1 MQPFWR
7 ITLLDSLTLTP
18 VRETDG
24 AATERDSTNEI
35 RRFRSQKV
43 ASLLAYLAL
52 HVGRDCSR
60 DVLCEALWPDG
71 DPHETR
77 NRLRVTLSSLRRQ
90 LEPPGVPP
98 GAVLDTSV
106 TNAVRLRA
114 ESVWVDVATFETAL
128 RTGDTA
134 VARALY
140 KGELLPTF
148 YEEWILMERE
158 RLNSLAERLAEGSG
172 SSLSATLARPA
183 VSTAVSEKVTHETP
197 RHVLPHHHL
206 PLYLTRFFGREGE
219 RERLR
224 ALLSDTQCRLITLTG
239 AGGQGKTRL
248 SVETAREQATR
259 PVWFVALADL
269 WEGGRLADTIRDAL
283 ALPRS
288 PTPAFGQVVSFL
300 QAQTA
305 PLLVL
310 DNLEQIAPA
319 AAPLLTALLQQVG
332 DLTLLATSRVRLE
345 IPGEQEIPVSPL
357 LIPTQILTPST
368 DLVAVARHPAVA
380 LFVDRAQSARPD
392 FQLTLRNSA
401 DIVGICQLLEGIPL
415 GLELA
420 AARSASL
427 TPSQM
432 RQRLTDHWDGLP
444 AVGRTEKTDRHRSL
458 RAAIEW
464 SVALLPLD
472 QRRLFIQLSVFQ
484 GGATLPAIEAVCDA
498 TYTLDTLT
506 RLRASSLVLLTEDG
520 GGFRYSLLEVL
531 RQWAAEQQSP
541 PEKNALAERHV
552 AWFYRFASDR
562 KTLFSRLS
570 GVAALDEMETEI
582 ANFRAAL
589 AYCQAENPAL
599 SVDLVLALT
608 AFWEHKSHLSEAQN
622 WLEAALP
629 LTSDADENRTA
640 ILLALGT
647 TVGRQGDGSAA
658 LVWLREAQ
666 ESHFALPDTMRAAL
680 HWATGRAFWVK
691 GALNEALAEF
701 GESRRLYEEQNDP
714 AGLAS
719 TLSNIGVARRDLG
732 DYEGAREAFTQAI
745 QCARAHDIPCTLATA
760 LDNLASLH
768 HVLGEDGAR
777 DLYGES
783 LALKR
788 ALGMTDGVAITL
800 SNLATMLCR
809 EQDWPEARRLNTEV
823 CALFRETGNRRGLA
837 IALSRM
843 AQIADTEGSHD
854 EAKRHLL
861 ESLGLRLALGNPH
874 GIVIALIT
882 FSEHAF
888 SMKDMTRAAQILGA
902 AEKLLGE
909 RGTLLSPDEDAE
921 YRQHRDAVQALLSP
935 AAFRKAIR
943 EGASWT
949 DADLPL
955 KLQK

>member
-7 ITLLDSLTLTP
+7 ITLLDSLTLSP

-24 AATERDSTNEI
+24 TTTESPATDEI

-90 LEPPGVPP
+90 LEPPGVPA
-98 GAVLDTSV
+98 GAVLDTTV

-114 ESVWVDVATFETAL
+114 ESVSVDVAAFETAL
-128 RTGDTA
+128 RNRDTA
-134 VARALY
+134 TARAVY

-148 YEEWILMERE
+148 YEEWILTERE
-158 RLNSLAERLAEGSG
+158 RLNGLAEDLGE
-172 SSLSATLARPA
+172 LSESVSALPVIHPA
-183 VSTAVSEKVTHETP
+183 NPVQKADSP
-197 RHVLPHHHL
+197 RHRL
-206 PLYLTRFFGREGE
+206 PLYLTRFFGRDAE

-224 ALLSDTQCRLITLTG
+224 AFLGDAQCRLITLTG

-248 SVETAREQATR
+248 SVETAREQTAR

-269 WEGGRLADTIRDAL
+269 WDGGQLGETIRDAL

-288 PTPAFGQVVSFL
+288 PTPAFGQVVGFL

-319 AAPLLTALLQQVG
+319 AAPLLVALLQQVPR
-332 DLTLLATSRVRLE
+332 LTLLATSRVRLE
-345 IPGEQEIPVSPL
+345 IPGEQEMPVSPL
-357 LIPTQILTPST
+357 LIPTQIPTPST
-368 DLVAVARHPAVA
+368 DLPAIARHPAVA

-392 FQLTLRNSA
+392 FQLTERNSA

-432 RQRLTDHWDGLP
+432 RQRLTDHWDSLP

-484 GGATLPAIEAVCDA
+484 GGATLEAIETVCDA
-498 TYTLDTLT
+498 PYTLDTLT

-531 RQWAAEQQSP
+531 RQWASEQQSP
-541 PEKNALAERHV
+541 MERNAGAERHA
-552 AWFYRFASDR
+552 AWFYRFANDR
-562 KTLFSRLS
+562 KALFSRLS

-589 AYCQAENPAL
+589 TYCQAENPTL
-599 SVDLVLALT
+599 FIDLTLALVS
-608 AFWEHKSHLSEAQN
+608 FWDHKSHFTEAQS
-622 WLEAALP
+622 WLEAALRFSSEGAARA
-629 LTSDADENRTA
+629 T
-640 ILLALGT
+640 ILIALGT
-647 TVGRQGDGSAA
+647 TLGRQGDGSAA
-658 LVWLREAQ
+658 LAWLQQTRDIEP
-666 ESHFALPDTMRAAL
+666 SLPDTLQAAL
-680 HWATGRAFWVK
+680 HWSIGRAHWVK
-691 GALNEALAEF
+691 GALPDALAAFE
-701 GESRRLYEEQNDP
+701 ESRRLYQAQNDF

-719 TLSNIGVARRDLG
+719 TLSNLGVTRRDMG
-732 DYEGAREAFTQAI
+732 DYEGARQAFTAAIEQA
-745 QCARAHDIPCTLATA
+745 REHDVPRTLATA

-768 HVLGEDGAR
+768 HVLSEDGAR
-777 DLYGES
+777 EIYGES

-800 SNLATMLCR
+800 SNLATLLCR
-809 EQDWPEARRLNTEV
+809 EQNWPEARRLNTEV
-823 CALFRETGNRRGLA
+823 CARFRETGNRRGLA

-843 AQIADTEGSHD
+843 AQIADAENRHD
-854 EAKRHLL
+854 EAKHHLL
-861 ESLGLRLALGNPH
+861 ESLSLRLAVGNPH
-874 GIVIALIT
+874 GIIIALIT

-888 SMKDMTRAAQILGA
+888 SVKDVTRAAQILGA
-902 AEKLLGE
+902 AERLMRE
-909 RGTLLSPDEDAE
+909 PTTLLPPDEEAE
-921 YRQHRDAVQALLSP
+921 YRLHRDAVAGSLSP
-935 AAFRKAIR
+935 AAFAKAIR
-943 EGASWT
+943 DGASWT
-949 DADLPL
+949 DAELPL